1 MTGSIE
7 NTHTA
12 HTQGRGRRE
21 REREREREAQRKNTD
36 TGRQRGT
43 QENTGKASGTRG
55 FKHTGEQMEFDF
67 V

>member
-1 MTGSIE
+1 MK
-7 NTHTA
+7 THTQ
-12 HTQGRGRRE
+12 HIHRGEEGE

-55 FKHTGEQMEFDF
+55 FKHPGEPHGI
-67 V
+67 